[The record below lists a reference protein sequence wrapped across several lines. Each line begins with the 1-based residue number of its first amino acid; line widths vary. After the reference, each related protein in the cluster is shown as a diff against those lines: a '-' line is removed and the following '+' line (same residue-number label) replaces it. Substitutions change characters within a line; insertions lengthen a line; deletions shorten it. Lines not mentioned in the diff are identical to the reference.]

1 MLSIKYLV
9 ESLNIF
15 EKKETTINGIFILN
29 IPRSK
34 IKDTPS
40 RIVVELN
47 PSDEFGNL

>member
-1 MLSIKYLV
+1 LERIR
-9 ESLNIF
+9 
-15 EKKETTINGIFILN
+15 TTIKGIFILN

-47 PSDEFGNL
+47 LSDEFGNL